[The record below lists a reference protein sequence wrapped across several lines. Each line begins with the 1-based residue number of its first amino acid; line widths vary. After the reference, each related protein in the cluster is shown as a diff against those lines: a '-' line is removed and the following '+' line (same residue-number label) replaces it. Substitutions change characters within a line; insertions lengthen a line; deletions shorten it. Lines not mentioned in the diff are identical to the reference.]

1 LGATT
6 DLKKINHILNA
17 AQNDD
22 ISAILNAQADRDA
35 LLASQVAVVAAL
47 LAVTC
52 LLFTSVAKE
61 FASAPNVGNAPKN
74 SSALVLKLA
83 GSCLVGG
90 VGSNVIAMFFLYV
103 KLSISMLHLLNV
115 G

>member
-1 LGATT
+1 L
-6 DLKKINHILNA
+6 A
-17 AQNDD
+17 A
-22 ISAILNAQADRDA
+22 LVADAEASLA
-35 LLASQVAVVAAL
+35 LVLAVFAKVLASEALVVAVLAASVAVVAAL